1 MQVRPTSTFVLH
13 PCDPSHSLQR
23 SLCLQAVYA
32 GSPETIYALSYC
44 VHVVGANYHDAP
56 GNLRTALTGLVC
68 ALCVHVHPGFG
79 ELPCCLLCMLVQICM
94 TPHTHTHTH
103 TALTNLNL
111 WGVHSVCAGVQ
122 DFYLG
127 QGGAALSFCK
137 HVVAMN
143 WITGRPS
150 QCNHSANQFNRSVCV
165 CVCVQVHSGPGDH
178 AHQQRA
184 RTQAP
189 LCAFQARR
197 TKVSV

>member
-1 MQVRPTSTFVLH
+1 V
-13 PCDPSHSLQR
+13 
-23 SLCLQAVYA
+23 
-32 GSPETIYALSYC
+32 C
-44 VHVVGANYHDAP
+44 V
-56 GNLRTALTGLVC
+56 VC
-68 ALCVHVHPGFG
+68 ACSPGIWGTTLLFVVHAGAD
-79 ELPCCLLCMLVQICM
+79 LYD
-94 TPHTHTHTH
+94 TTHTHTHTH

-165 CVCVQVHSGPGDH
+165 CVCAGSLGTRRSCPST
-178 AHQQRA
+178 A
-184 RTQAP
+184 RPNPSAA
-189 LCAFQARR
+189 LCLPSTKNKSECVTICVYR
-197 TKVSV
+197 TDLGSVRSPKKIF